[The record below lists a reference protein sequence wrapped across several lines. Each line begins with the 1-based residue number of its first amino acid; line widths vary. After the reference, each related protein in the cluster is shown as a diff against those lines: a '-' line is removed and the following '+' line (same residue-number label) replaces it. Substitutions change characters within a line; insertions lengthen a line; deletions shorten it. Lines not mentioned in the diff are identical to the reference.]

1 MTPSLQWAHGLNFM
15 ALFRQDVPGL
25 LWRERRCSACSSV
38 FFPARD
44 ETNGGSS
51 ALKSPAPGA
60 NTSAGSPFQGPDLK
74 TDQEQSQETERH
86 FCPECRLHLHMRK
99 QGFCPLCGELAAW
112 EAQPPVS
119 CGRCLSELPPWQE
132 AVFWG
137 AHDGLLREL
146 LLRLKFQK
154 ELPLAH
160 ALGSTLA
167 MHPRLRHLEL
177 DMLVPIPLHKAG
189 LSQRGFNQS
198 LELARPIARH
208 LRLPLDAASLLKT
221 RATAPQHNLPR
232 KDRQVNVRQAF
243 AVREAT
249 VRNKRILLVD
259 DTMTTGATMRT
270 AASALLDAGAA
281 SIHVAV
287 VSRTAAV
294 L

>member
-1 MTPSLQWAHGLNFM
+1 MTSLRQWAHGLNVM
-15 ALFRQDVPGL
+15 ALFRQGVPGL

-38 FFPARD
+38 FSPVRD
-44 ETNGGSS
+44 EPNGRTSV
-51 ALKSPAPGA
+51 LKGPVPGGKI
-60 NTSAGSPFQGPDLK
+60 SAGSPCQEPDRK
-74 TDQEQSQETERH
+74 TGQEQSQETEQY

-112 EAQPPVS
+112 EAQPPVP
-119 CGRCLSELPPWQE
+119 CGRCLSKSPPWQE
-132 AVFWG
+132 AIFWG
-137 AHDGLLREL
+137 AHEGLLREL

-160 ALGSTLA
+160 ALGSMLA
-167 MHPRLRHLEL
+167 MHPRLRHLEV
-177 DMLVPIPLHKAG
+177 DMLMPIPLHKAG

-208 LRLPLDAASLLKT
+208 LRLPLNAASLLKT

-243 AVREAT
+243 AVREAA

-259 DTMTTGATMRT
+259 DTMTTGATMHA
-270 AASALLDAGAA
+270 AASVLLGAGAV
-281 SIHVAV
+281 SVHVAV
-287 VSRTAAV
+287 ASRTAAV
-294 L
+294 F